1 MLLLKPYVFFIH
13 SFAFFF
19 FRGLKNVTQIS
30 IQESD
35 LGILRRLA
43 FNGFSNIGELRI
55 INNKVD
61 AIESLTVEEESN
73 VDGVIVKGN
82 HFLNIKESE
91 DVLKIRANER
101 TVIVENFFPCNC
113 QLHWIVS
120 SPSAK
125 TAPLFNLHNYCVSPY
140 ALHGQSID
148 VVNLTTLEM
157 CPNPLELQGAGP
169 LKTMTSGYP
178 VSYGDQN

>member
-101 TVIVENFFPCNC
+101 TVIVGEF
-113 QLHWIVS
+113 
-120 SPSAK
+120 
-125 TAPLFNLHNYCVSPY
+125 
-140 ALHGQSID
+140 
-148 VVNLTTLEM
+148 
-157 CPNPLELQGAGP
+157 
-169 LKTMTSGYP
+169 
-178 VSYGDQN
+178 